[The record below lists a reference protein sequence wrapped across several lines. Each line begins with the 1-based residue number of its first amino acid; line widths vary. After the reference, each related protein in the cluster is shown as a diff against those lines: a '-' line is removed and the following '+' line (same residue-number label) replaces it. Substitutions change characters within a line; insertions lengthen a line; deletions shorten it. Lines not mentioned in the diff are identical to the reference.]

1 MVRYMCSLPGIDD
14 PEMEDG
20 TTAFSMALAKGDCGL
35 IKEFIPLKRRR
46 DIDLARYSLIE
57 PKINK
62 DVIQILEAASI
73 KNEGPIAGPSE
84 GRDSQLSVILSF
96 CILHLI
102 AYC

>member
-1 MVRYMCSLPGIDD
+1 MD
-14 PEMEDG
+14 DG
-20 TTAFSMALAKGDCGL
+20 TTAFSMALAKGNCSL

-46 DIDLARYSLIE
+46 DINLARYSLIE

-62 DVIQILEAASI
+62 ELIQILEAAMETI

-96 CILHLI
+96 CILHSI

>member
-20 TTAFSMALAKGDCGL
+20 TTAFSMALAKGDCSL

-62 DVIQILEAASI
+62 EVRQILEAAVKTI
-73 KNEGPIAGPSE
+73 TDEGPLALPSVE
-84 GRDSQLSVILSF
+84 RDSELSGIL
-96 CILHLI
+96 C
-102 AYC
+102 

>member
-20 TTAFSMALAKGDCGL
+20 TTAFSMALAKGNCGL

-62 DVIQILEAASI
+62 EVMQILEAAMETI
-73 KNEGPIAGPSE
+73 KNEGQIAGPSE
-84 GRDSQLSVILSF
+84 GRDSQLSVILCF
-96 CILHLI
+96 CIL
-102 AYC
+102 